1 MSNQPSTQNVAITNE
16 IIKEMTG
23 LNNLLFP
30 IPNRLEMNEA
40 ERLLSRM
47 ATMRQMLVYVATGQH
62 VKSHLQNNNQKAD
75 KLNSAW
81 WKQFNHIMQHAA
93 GRYSKNVKYYAA
105 ATQLI
110 LRPGDDELVQ
120 AGDIAAT
127 SRHALCTQIALL
139 MNALFPDA
147 DHQYFDAAIKDM
159 PEYVR
164 KKKHPKF
171 SYAPD
176 LTPEEAATIK
186 KICEGVLPIFEKNST
201 RDARDIVAEYVLI
214 TYAGYE
220 PPQENPVEEESSFPP
235 PTNFATLG
243 NRIFDISD
251 RQYQFALSVRP
262 ESDAS
267 VLPVPA
273 DIMERLKFDEKTG
286 QLSVTDETNEAL
298 STLSGRLESWT
309 SKEKVTAS
317 DFMFLRTA
325 LTALYKNPEFIN
337 ADRVTIKR
345 SELGKHMG
353 ADLSAG
359 NAVDVLARLKPLE
372 KLIGRTPDGSI
383 YRVFTFLKYDSASDS
398 YSFACPF
405 INQVILRLEDKN
417 QVEYKTKTKGITAS
431 YKTPHINFLLHST
444 LHKER
449 NKRAV
454 EIVMALTNL
463 FLQRA
468 GETTRKPTGRDRFDV
483 HIKYRTLISYCPLL
497 AASLEDCPDM
507 ANKNRILKSAFSKA
521 ATLLK
526 EQTDAYTYFENL
538 RISDMIVTN
547 KTLDEVINAS
557 FTGIRHTD

>member
-1 MSNQPSTQNVAITNE
+1 MSKKTNTPNVEITNE
-16 IIKEMTG
+16 IVQELTGIKWLRFNCPEKLEMTD
-23 LNNLLFP
+23 
-30 IPNRLEMNEA
+30 A
-40 ERLLSRM
+40 ERILSRIK
-47 ATMRQMLVYVATGQH
+47 TFVFLISYVASGKYMET
-62 VKSHLQNNNQKAD
+62 HLQHCDLKHSHF
-75 KLNSAW
+75 NSKW
-81 WKQFNHIMQHAA
+81 WKQFNYINNGAII
-93 GRYSKNVKYYAA
+93 KYAK
-105 ATQLI
+105 
-110 LRPGDDELVQ
+110 
-120 AGDIAAT
+120 T
-127 SRHALCTQIALL
+127 SRYFVAASQFLSRDNDEDSVKVGDPAALARLSLIGSCSHLISAI
-139 MNALFPDA
+139 NASS
-147 DHQYFDAAIKDM
+147 DHDFFKATFEDLT
-159 PEYVR
+159 ERVRR
-164 KKKHPKF
+164 KKFPV
-171 SYAPD
+171 YTPAPD
-176 LTPEEAATIK
+176 LTPDEWETVK
-186 KICEGVLPIFEKNST
+186 SICEKIRAIYEKDES
-201 RDARDIVAEYVLI
+201 RDPDAIIAEYV
-214 TYAGYE
+214 YAE
-220 PPQENPVEEESSFPP
+220 FDHPVEEETEP
-235 PTNFATLG
+235 PTSFAALG

-273 DIMERLKFDEKTG
+273 DIMDRLKFDEKTG

-353 ADLSAG
+353 ANLAAG

-383 YRVFTFLKYDSASDS
+383 YRVFTFLKYDSSTDS

-417 QVEYKTKTKGITAS
+417 QVEYKTKTKGIAA
-431 YKTPHINFLLHST
+431 YKAPHINFLLHST

-483 HIKYRTLISYCPLL
+483 HIKYRTLITYCPLL
-497 AASLEDCPDM
+497 SASLEDCPDM
-507 ANKNRILKSAFSKA
+507 ANKNRILKSAFTKA

-538 RISDMIVTN
+538 KISDMIVTN

-557 FTGIRHTD
+557 FTGIRHAD

>member
-1 MSNQPSTQNVAITNE
+1 MSKKTQSQTERIAITNE
-16 IIKEMTG
+16 IVYEMSGVKELRFNCPNSQEMTD
-23 LNNLLFP
+23 
-30 IPNRLEMNEA
+30 A
-40 ERLLSRM
+40 ERILSRIKTFNFLLS
-47 ATMRQMLVYVATGQH
+47 YVASGSYMD
-62 VKSHLQNNNQKAD
+62 VHLQQYGLKHNY
-75 KLNSAW
+75 LNAKW
-81 WKQFNHIMQHAA
+81 WKQFKYISESVVVQYTKTSRYFVAA
-93 GRYSKNVKYYAA
+93 SHFLSQPNDEELVKAGDPAA
-105 ATQLI
+105 LERVTLIGCCSRLLSAINASADHPFFKSTFDHLTERVRRKQLPIYTQS
-110 LRPGDDELVQ
+110 PELVQ
-120 AGDIAAT
+120 EEWDI
-127 SRHALCTQIALL
+127 
-139 MNALFPDA
+139 
-147 DHQYFDAAIKDM
+147 
-159 PEYVR
+159 V
-164 KKKHPKF
+164 KKV
-171 SYAPD
+171 
-176 LTPEEAATIK
+176 
-186 KICEGVLPIFEKNST
+186 CEGVKAI
-201 RDARDIVAEYVLI
+201 RDKEPSLDADAIIAKYVYAEFDH
-214 TYAGYE
+214 
-220 PPQENPVEEESSFPP
+220 PVEEETEP
-235 PTNFATLG
+235 PTSFAALG

-383 YRVFTFLKYDSASDS
+383 YRVFTFLKYDSATDS

-417 QVEYKTKTKGITAS
+417 QVEYKTKTKGIAA
-431 YKTPHINFLLHST
+431 YKAPHINFLLHST

-507 ANKNRILKSAFSKA
+507 AHKNRILKSAFSKA
-521 ATLLK
+521 AILLK

-538 RISDMIVTN
+538 RVSDMIVTN
-547 KTLDEVINAS
+547 KTIDEVISAS
-557 FTGIRHTD
+557 FSGIHHAD

>member
-1 MSNQPSTQNVAITNE
+1 MPDKEPNIQITNE
-16 IIKEMTG
+16 IVLEMTG
-23 LNNLLFP
+23 IKELRFNCP
-30 IPNRLEMNEA
+30 EHLEMTDA
-40 ERLLSRM
+40 ERILSRIKTFSFLLS
-47 ATMRQMLVYVATGQH
+47 YVASGKYME
-62 VKSHLQNNNQKAD
+62 VHLQQYGIKHSYF
-75 KLNSAW
+75 NSKW
-81 WKQFNHIMQHAA
+81 WKQFDYISSSAIVRYAKTSRYFVAA
-93 GRYSKNVKYYAA
+93 SRYLSNPNDEELVKAGDPAA
-105 ATQLI
+105 LARLALIGQCSQLI
-110 LRPGDDELVQ
+110 SAINACADHDFFKATFDHLSERVRKKQFPAYTQSPELVQ
-120 AGDIAAT
+120 EEWDIV
-127 SRHALCTQIALL
+127 Q
-139 MNALFPDA
+139 
-147 DHQYFDAAIKDM
+147 K
-159 PEYVR
+159 V
-164 KKKHPKF
+164 
-171 SYAPD
+171 
-176 LTPEEAATIK
+176 
-186 KICEGVLPIFEKNST
+186 CEGVKAI
-201 RDARDIVAEYVLI
+201 RDKEPCLDADAIIAKFVYAEFDH
-214 TYAGYE
+214 
-220 PPQENPVEEESSFPP
+220 PVEEEAEP
-235 PTNFATLG
+235 PTSFAALG

-286 QLSVTDETNEAL
+286 QLSITDETNEAL

-325 LTALYKNPEFIN
+325 LTALYKNPEFIG

-353 ADLSAG
+353 ANLAAG
-359 NAVDVLARLKPLE
+359 NAVDVLTRLKPLE

-383 YRVFTFLKYDSASDS
+383 YRVFTFLKYDSTTDS

-405 INQVILRLEDKN
+405 INQIILRLEDKN
-417 QVEYKTKTKGITAS
+417 QVEYKTKSKGIAS
-431 YKTPHINFLLHST
+431 YKAPHINFLLHST

-497 AASLEDCPDM
+497 AASLEDCDRP
-507 ANKNRILKSAFSKA
+507 ANRNRILQTAFSKA
-521 ATLLK
+521 EELLR

-538 RISDMIVTN
+538 KISSLIVTN
-547 KTLDEVINAS
+547 KTLDEVIKAS
-557 FTGIRHTD
+557 FTGIRHAD